1 MLGLGALGAHFNHS
15 SEVMTAKNNEPN
27 VAVGL
32 RSGPNGREEFNN
44 RSVQK
49 SGLGD
54 GYKALVYLD
63 GNVRTSLLATVVL
76 NPMRGKGAPLRL
88 LFVSSNQ
95 ITVIHGDQKH
105 QNTLGFV
112 KRNSEFERLSTVRT
126 LPNPYLN

>member
-1 MLGLGALGAHFNHS
+1 MLGLGALDDHFNHS

-32 RSGPNGREEFNN
+32 RSGPNGREEFN

-76 NPMRGKGAPLRL
+76 NPMRGKRAPLRL

-112 KRNSEFERLSTVRT
+112 VLR
-126 LPNPYLN
+126 